1 MTMKYAIGLDIGGT
15 GIKALAVTPGGR
27 VLAQTTVP
35 TGDTGKRGWRVNV
48 RRAKDGLQ
56 GQLGQPPAWIGLA
69 APGLAASDQT
79 SIAFMPGRL
88 PGLEGLDWG
97 NFLKVSCPVPVLND
111 AHAAM
116 LGEVWRGAA
125 RGSRNVILLTLGT
138 GVGGAAMVDG
148 QLLRGHLGRAGHF
161 GHISLDAHGT
171 PDIVGTP
178 GSLEDAIGNCTVQA
192 RSGGRFDTTHALV
205 AAARAGDAD
214 ARRVWMQSVRAL
226 AVGIVSLVNVLDP
239 EVVVIGGGITR
250 AKAAL
255 LRPLHRFLDE
265 IEWRPGGRKVRV
277 ALAKLGEHAGASGAA
292 WNSIQFERNPR

>member
-1 MTMKYAIGLDIGGT
+1 MTMNYAIGLDIGGT
-15 GIKALAVTPGGR
+15 SIKALAVMPGGR

-48 RRAKDGLQ
+48 SRAKDELQ
-56 GQLGQPPAWIGLA
+56 GHLHHPPSWIGLA

-79 SIAFMPGRL
+79 SIAFMPGRM
-88 PGLEGLDWG
+88 PGLEGLVWEK
-97 NFLKVSCPVPVLND
+97 FFKASCPVPIMND
-111 AHAAM
+111 AHAAL

-125 RGSRNVILLTLGT
+125 RSSRNVILLTLGT

-161 GHISLDAHGT
+161 GHISLDSGGK

-178 GSLEDAIGNCTVQA
+178 GSLEDAIGNCTAQA
-192 RSGGRFDTTHALV
+192 RSGGRFDATHALV
-205 AAARAGDAD
+205 AAANSGDAD
-214 ARRVWMQSVRAL
+214 ARRVWLQSVRAL
-226 AVGIVSLVNVLDP
+226 AVGIVSLVNALDP
-239 EVVVIGGGITR
+239 EVVVIGGGIAR

-255 LRPLHRFLDE
+255 LRPLNRFLDE

-277 ALAKLGEHAGASGAA
+277 ELAKLGDRAGAFGAA
-292 WNSIQFERNPR
+292 WNAIQFEHNPR